1 MADIGIQPLHVGLLQ
16 PEPLPSLQLL
26 HCTLPFASWSLRLA
40 CFACRRTQ
48 QSALITGAAPPPNPQ
63 PAPSPGADSTLPVPP
78 APAPADSPL
87 PFRLSGCRYPCPIVD
102 FAGFTK
108 PVGFRGSSGFG
119 GGGRSSP
126 QTLHP
131 PHCHLYFHPLFLLPK
146 LHSLNCSYKTR
157 TRDLTYLSY
166 VTWIHDPRSYELE
179 QLASTNIISV
189 LCPSLTLN
197 KISD

>member
-1 MADIGIQPLHVGLLQ
+1 MARLLCLSPHTAVSTHHQRSTSPQPIACSFAGCRFNPASCPCPSQL
-16 PEPLPSLQLL
+16 PLPL
-26 HCTLPFASWSLRLA
+26 
-40 CFACRRTQ
+40 
-48 QSALITGAAPPPNPQ
+48 
-63 PAPSPGADSTLPVPP
+63 
-78 APAPADSPL
+78 PL
-87 PFRLSGCRYPCPIVD
+87 PIRRCPYRLPGCRCPCPIVD
-102 FAGFTK
+102 FTGFVK
-108 PVGFRGSSGFG
+108 PVRFRGSSGFG
-119 GGGRSSP
+119 GGGRSCP

-131 PHCHLYFHPLFLLPK
+131 PLCHLYFYPLFLLPK

-166 VTWIHDPRSYELE
+166 VTWIHDPHSYELE